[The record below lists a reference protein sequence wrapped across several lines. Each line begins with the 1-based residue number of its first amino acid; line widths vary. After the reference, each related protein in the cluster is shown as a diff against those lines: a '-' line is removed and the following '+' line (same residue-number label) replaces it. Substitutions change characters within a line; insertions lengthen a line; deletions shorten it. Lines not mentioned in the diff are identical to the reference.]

1 MNVYSTNHFQ
11 IEVWTA
17 KNTHKQEMLP
27 QIQRNKLSNVYFW
40 GSWFLK
46 R

>member
-11 IEVWTA
+11 IGVDSKRHPQTG
-17 KNTHKQEMLP
+17 NVT

-40 GSWFLK
+40 GSLFLK